1 MNIQIF
7 FGQAISQSNSKPLIV
22 KGFYL
27 LRMSDDYCF
36 RRAEQGQPSQRDWR
50 NTATVLRAVV
60 KSHNHLKGTKVI
72 ACGCSRRNLKKF
84 SEFAG
89 KSACWG
95 TFVVKSQR
103 VIAYK
108 KLLGQ
113 LYQKRDANTETFTQ
127 LLSVNFQKNMNAT
140 INSSVRLPLK

>member
-1 MNIQIF
+1 MNIRFF

-27 LRMSDDYCF
+27 LRMSEDYCF
-36 RRAEQGQPSQRDWR
+36 RRAAQGQLSQRDR
-50 NTATVLRAVV
+50 RDSATVLRAVV
-60 KSHNHLKGTKVI
+60 KSHNRLKGTKVI

-84 SEFAG
+84 SKFAG

-95 TFVVKSQR
+95 TFVVTSKR

-108 KLLGQ
+108 RLLGK
-113 LYQKRDANTETFTQ
+113 LYQKRDANSETLTQ
-127 LLSVNFQKNMNAT
+127 LLSVNFEKNMNTT
-140 INSSVRLPLK
+140 INSSATLPLK